1 MNRFKKLVLVLCLA
15 LVTSTVSHA
24 TFAATLD
31 EQIAARLD
39 ALEKENAALRARLNR
54 IERQGEA
61 SKRAVPRAASL
72 QNPPL
77 ASELETPGQAALMM
91 DAHAQPASPP
101 IIYKSQDGSSA
112 PPRFELSGS
121 LLFLQPGSGNLE
133 YGTLVTPFPLA
144 TPNWSNRSRRTSAL
158 PSASAL
164 GICPTSPTIST

>member
-1 MNRFKKLVLVLCLA
+1 MNRFTKFVLVLCLA

-54 IERQGEA
+54 IERRGAA

-91 DAHAQPASPP
+91 AP
-101 IIYKSQDGSSA
+101 IIYKSQDGWIA
-112 PPRFELSGS
+112 PPRLR
-121 LLFLQPGSGNLE
+121 
-133 YGTLVTPFPLA
+133 
-144 TPNWSNRSRRTSAL
+144 RSVYAQR
-158 PSASAL
+158 
-164 GICPTSPTIST
+164 